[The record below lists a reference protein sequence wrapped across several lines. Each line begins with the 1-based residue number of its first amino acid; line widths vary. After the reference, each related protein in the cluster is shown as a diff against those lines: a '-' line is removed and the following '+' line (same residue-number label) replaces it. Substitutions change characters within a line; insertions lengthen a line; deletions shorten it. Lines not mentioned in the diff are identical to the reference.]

1 MSATAPP
8 PPAPP
13 PPAPRPTASTTGAGA
28 PAAPRRRLQRVAWLL
43 VLVAGALAYVVVL
56 RVMVS
61 TRNLTFFPSLLL
73 IGSITV
79 PVAVLAFAEVGGRRS
94 SLVASVRPWVV
105 ATTAIGGGVVGT
117 VAAGVLEYQTLVTL
131 GVLPMI
137 LVGVIEEGAKLV
149 VPLVVFLLWR
159 QQDPR
164 GGVIVGIAAG
174 TGFAV
179 LETMGYGFQA
189 LLKAGSI
196 SAVDSTLLLRALLSP
211 AGHIAWTGL
220 TVAALW
226 RLRGAR
232 RPGRAAWTFVGAYV
246 LAVGLHAAWD
256 GIPGLVSH
264 VVVAVVSLTLLLVLI
279 HRAHRVPARAALTG
293 AAGPPGGLAG

>member
-1 MSATAPP
+1 MSPP
-8 PPAPP
+8 PLPSDGGVATP
-13 PPAPRPTASTTGAGA
+13 
-28 PAAPRRRLQRVAWLL
+28 RRLQRAAWLL
-43 VLVAGALAYVVVL
+43 LLVGGAGAYLVVL

-61 TRNLTFFPSLLL
+61 TRNLNFFPSLLL

-79 PVAVLAFAEVGGRRS
+79 PVAVLAFAEVGGRRG

-105 ATTAIGGGVVGT
+105 ATTAVAGGVVGT
-117 VAAGVLEYQTLVTL
+117 VTAGVLEYRTLVTL
-131 GVLPMI
+131 GTLPMVF
-137 LVGVIEEGAKLV
+137 VGMIEEAAKLV
-149 VPLVVFLLWR
+149 VPVVVYLFWR
-159 QQDPR
+159 QRDVR

-189 LLKAGSI
+189 LLKARSI
-196 SAVDSTLLLRALLSP
+196 AAVDSTLLLRALLSP

-232 RPGRAAWTFVGAYV
+232 RPGRAWLALIGAYV
-246 LAVGLHAAWD
+246 LAVALHASWD
-256 GIPGLVSH
+256 GIPGLVPH
-264 VVVAVVSLTLLLVLI
+264 VVVAVVSLVILLVLI
-279 HRAHRVPARAALTG
+279 HRAHRVPALASSP
-293 AAGPPGGLAG
+293 AG

>member
-1 MSATAPP
+1 MSPSPSQESGVATP
-8 PPAPP
+8 
-13 PPAPRPTASTTGAGA
+13 
-28 PAAPRRRLQRVAWLL
+28 RRLQRAAWLV
-43 VLVAGALAYVVVL
+43 VLVGGAGAYLVVL

-61 TRNLTFFPSLLL
+61 TQNFNFFPSLLL

-79 PVAVLAFAEVGGRRS
+79 PVAVLAFAEVGGRRG

-105 ATTAIGGGVVGT
+105 ATTAIAGGVVGT
-117 VAAGVLEYQTLVTL
+117 VTAGVLEYRTLVTL
-131 GVLPMI
+131 GTLPMVF
-137 LVGVIEEGAKLV
+137 VGMIEEAAKLV
-149 VPLVVFLLWR
+149 VPVVVYLFWR
-159 QQDPR
+159 QRDVR

-189 LLKAGSI
+189 LLKARSI

-211 AGHIAWTGL
+211 AGHIAWTGM

-232 RPGRAAWTFVGAYV
+232 RPGRAWLALLGAYV
-246 LAVGLHAAWD
+246 LAVALHASWD
-256 GIPGLVSH
+256 GIPGLASH
-264 VVVAVVSLTLLLVLI
+264 VVVAVVSLTILLVLI
-279 HRAHRVPARAALTG
+279 RRAHRVPVGPALRSASSGPVPAVPSARS
-293 AAGPPGGLAG
+293 AG